1 MLLDVLCVVIDLWI
15 WIYCSRTHDGG
26 CSRVAECTV
35 CHGYIRNILI
45 NFDISTK
52 LKRTKLKLKLI
63 RPSDLGVGLPNYCRA
78 VVSDYC
84 DRLVDW

>member
-1 MLLDVLCVVIDLWI
+1 M
-15 WIYCSRTHDGG
+15 
-26 CSRVAECTV
+26 

-63 RPSDLGVGLPNYCRA
+63 RPSDLGVGLPDYCQA

-84 DRLVDW
+84 DQLVELDRTTVTGCDGF